1 MISVVFYFNKNS
13 FHRSTTKVLDVNSS
27 TVKKID
33 SNFVESWKDSYR
45 TPCVCSHLSRA
56 FYSSPISVLFLLSEL
71 HVAVVLINPL
81 SFSLSLSFDQ
91 YVHLVLAI
99 STSCAW
105 TRRRRRPVLDSFLRA
120 SSFPRPLDSFRS
132 RQPVVSA
139 GPALVVHT
147 VRRNNCR
154 FHKSERVREKVPYS
168 PDLPS

>member
-1 MISVVFYFNKNS
+1 MILVVFYFNKNS

-45 TPCVCSHLSRA
+45 TPCVCFHLSRA

-71 HVAVVLINPL
+71 HVAVLINPL

-99 STSCAW
+99 FTSSAW

-120 SSFPRPLDSFRS
+120 SSFPRPLDSFRIGS
-132 RQPVVSA
+132 RLFRP
-139 GPALVVHT
+139 G
-147 VRRNNCR
+147 RRW
-154 FHKSERVREKVPYS
+154 SYI
-168 PDLPS
+168 L